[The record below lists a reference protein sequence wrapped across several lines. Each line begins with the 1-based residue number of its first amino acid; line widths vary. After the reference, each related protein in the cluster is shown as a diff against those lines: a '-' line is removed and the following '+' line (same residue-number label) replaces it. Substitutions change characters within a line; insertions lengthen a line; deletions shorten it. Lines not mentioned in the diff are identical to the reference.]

1 MTARWA
7 VALRAEA
14 RLQWRYRFLQAG
26 IFSGVMWLA
35 MLLPLPRDLRSLAEP
50 YIILGDLS
58 IVGWFFIAGAVFF
71 EKGDRTLYALVATP
85 LRFREYLAAKVL
97 TLIALSVLIA
107 VFVATVTHG
116 VEYDL
121 PMLLLGGALGT
132 LLFLLTSFISSMPFS
147 SVSNWFLP
155 SQLPLAAL
163 VVPPV
168 IYYSGAWE
176 TSWIYAI
183 PTQGPL
189 LFLGAAFHQKTLV
202 GWQIAY
208 GVVYPLL
215 FAALLYVVARKMFD
229 RHVVAK
235 TGGA

>member
-1 MTARWA
+1 MRT
-7 VALRAEA
+7 EA

-26 IFSGVMWLA
+26 MFSGVMWLA
-35 MLLPLPRDLRSLAEP
+35 LLLPLPRDLRSIAEP
-50 YIILGDLS
+50 YVILGDLA
-58 IVGWFFIAGAVFF
+58 IVGWFFIAGAVFL

-85 LRFREYLAAKVL
+85 LRFREYVAAKLVTL
-97 TLIALSVLIA
+97 TALSVVIA

-116 VEYDL
+116 TDYDL

-132 LLFLLTSFISSMPFS
+132 VLMLLTSFLSSMPFS

-163 VVPPV
+163 AVPPV
-168 IYYSGAWE
+168 IHFSGAWE
-176 TSWIYAI
+176 APWIYAI

-189 LFLGAAFHQKTLV
+189 LFLGAAFGQKELV

-208 GVVYPLL
+208 GVVYPLV
-215 FAALLYVVARKMFD
+215 FAALLYLAARRMFD
-229 RHVVAK
+229 RYVVAK